1 MCENTKYTK
10 TGILIAVMLQCP
22 KSFHPFYLLSYY
34 PETCNKFCFFLNET
48 WYNRCNIC
56 LSHGND
62 IFRDRKRLLKSSK
75 YVQKKKVMN
84 SIEEC
89 PVLWCSTVYKK
100 KCGGGVRGGG
110 GATGI
115 MKWILVVQQSSS
127 TG

>member
-1 MCENTKYTK
+1 MKHDTIDVTSAYLMEMIYLETEKDCWN
-10 TGILIAVMLQCP
+10 LQ
-22 KSFHPFYLLSYY
+22 SMF
-34 PETCNKFCFFLNET
+34 
-48 WYNRCNIC
+48 
-56 LSHGND
+56 
-62 IFRDRKRLLKSSK
+62 
-75 YVQKKKVMN
+75 KKKVMN

-100 KCGGGVRGGG
+100 KCGGGRWGGG